1 MISAGVPGGRN
12 KIFASG
18 LPRGA
23 MVARVMLNGFDVTDD
38 GFDVNGAIT
47 GIEVAAAHQP
57 GAERREVVGGHHLV
71 GRERRL
77 PRRRR
82 ALEQELDAGMPV
94 QRRDHGACGAHHT
107 GHLLQRF
114 VEPIDQERTRWTVID
129 ERNAGRGA
137 DVVFHVD
144 GARQLDLQAQ
154 KP

>member
-1 MISAGVPGGRN
+1 MNV
-12 KIFASG
+12 
-18 LPRGA
+18 
-23 MVARVMLNGFDVTDD
+23 GF
-38 GFDVNGAIT
+38 
-47 GIEVAAAHQP
+47 P
-57 GAERREVVGGHHLV
+57 
-71 GRERRL
+71 
-77 PRRRR
+77 
-82 ALEQELDAGMPV
+82 DAGAPSSRNSTPV

-129 ERNAGRGA
+129 ERDAGRGA